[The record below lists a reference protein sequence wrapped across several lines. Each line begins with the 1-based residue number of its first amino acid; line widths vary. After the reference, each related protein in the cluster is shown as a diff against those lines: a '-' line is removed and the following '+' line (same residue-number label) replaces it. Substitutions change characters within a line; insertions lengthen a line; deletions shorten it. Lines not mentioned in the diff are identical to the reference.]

1 MFFYFFQWIS
11 LLDQFL
17 RDADVLSIADMTRAQ
32 IEAVQRV
39 ASRMRDHV
47 KANGEINLV
56 PYESSH
62 FVFFFTKYF

>member
-1 MFFYFFQWIS
+1 LHFYLFWIPS
-11 LLDQFL
+11 IGGQFL

-47 KANGEINLV
+47 EANGEINLV
-56 PYESSH
+56 RWELTH
-62 FVFFFTKYF
+62 F